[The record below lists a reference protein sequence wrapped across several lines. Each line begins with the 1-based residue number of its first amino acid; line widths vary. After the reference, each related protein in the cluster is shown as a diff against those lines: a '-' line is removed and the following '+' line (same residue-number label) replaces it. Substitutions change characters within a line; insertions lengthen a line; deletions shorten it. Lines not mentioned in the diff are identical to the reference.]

1 MQSKIICSKSL
12 KKTCWGTFVARLSL
26 EFQLELSR
34 ITFFGTSNV
43 SFHLRFDHKTTKCRP
58 LVFLRKIKLTHNWIS
73 LTQVF
78 CSEVCSVKQI
88 SQLLNCYEI
97 WSTSTAIDS
106 LFPNKLV
113 YLLELLSTVLISSE
127 ELTPS
132 FFLLRGNFLDVA
144 CRALFPIM
152 R

>member
-1 MQSKIICSKSL
+1 MFRHVCCMFVSIPARIIALRVS
-12 KKTCWGTFVARLSL
+12 LSL
-26 EFQLELSR
+26 VYR
-34 ITFFGTSNV
+34 TFHFIFV
-43 SFHLRFDHKTTKCRP
+43 LIDRKTTKCRP
-58 LVFLRKIKLTHNWIS
+58 LVFRRKIKLTHNRIS
-73 LTQVF
+73 PTQVF
-78 CSEVCSVKQI
+78 CSEVCSVKKI
-88 SQLLNCYEI
+88 SQLLNCYEV
-97 WSTSTAIDS
+97 WSTSTTIDS